1 MRAFKTKVFHKW
13 AAGEGLTDAALRSAV
28 EEMAKGLMDA
38 DLGGHVV
45 KKRAALPGRG
55 KSGGVRTLVA
65 FMHGER
71 AFFMYGFAKS
81 ARANINQKELKAL
94 RLMAAQLL
102 GYSNA
107 GLSKALKAG
116 ELIEI
121 EVENDG
127 QVHSGHGP

>member
-1 MRAFKTKVFHKW
+1 MRVFKTKAFHRW
-13 AAGEGLTDAALRSAV
+13 AARERLTDAALRAAA
-28 EEMAKGLMDA
+28 EEMAKGLIDA

-65 FMHGER
+65 FKRGDK
-71 AFFMYGFAKS
+71 AFFMYGFAKN
-81 ARANINQKELKAL
+81 ARANIKDNELKAL

-102 GYSNA
+102 SYSSA
-107 GLSKALKAG
+107 VLAKALKAG

-121 EVENDG
+121 EAENDD
-127 QVHSGHGP
+127 

>member
-1 MRAFKTKVFHKW
+1 MRVFKIKVFHRW
-13 AAGEGLTDAALRSAV
+13 AAQERLTDAALTAAA
-28 EEMAKGLMDA
+28 EEMAKGLIDA

-65 FMHGER
+65 FKRGDK
-71 AFFMYGFAKS
+71 AFYMYGFAKNV
-81 ARANINQKELKAL
+81 RANINQKELKAL

-107 GLSKALKAG
+107 GLAKALRAG
-116 ELIEI
+116 ELFEI
-121 EVENDG
+121 EAKSND
-127 QVHSGHGP
+127 

>member
-1 MRAFKTKVFHKW
+1 MRVFKIKAFHRW
-13 AAGEGLTDAALRSAV
+13 AARDRLTDAALTAAAQ
-28 EEMAKGLMDA
+28 EMAKGLIDA

-65 FMHGER
+65 FKRGDK

-81 ARANINQKELKAL
+81 ARANIKDNELKAL

-107 GLSKALKAG
+107 GLAKALRAG

-121 EVENDG
+121 EAENDD
-127 QVHSGHGP
+127 

>member
-1 MRAFKTKVFHKW
+1 M
-13 AAGEGLTDAALRSAV
+13 
-28 EEMAKGLMDA
+28 
-38 DLGGHVV
+38 GHVV

-55 KSGGVRTLVA
+55 KSGGVRILVA
-65 FMHGER
+65 FKRGDN

-81 ARANINQKELKAL
+81 ARANIKDNELKAL

-107 GLSKALKAG
+107 GLAKALRAG

-121 EVENDG
+121 EAENDD
-127 QVHSGHGP
+127 